1 VSANASK
8 RGSWR
13 RADADRLETMSVEE
27 LAEHLDAMPEEQ
39 IDYTEIPPL
48 DDEFFRTA
56 ELLMPRPKRAI
67 SLRLD
72 ADLLDWLRAQGPGYQ
87 SRINAVLRAYMEAK
101 TRAGRPPT
109 GHEGRDHGSGG
120 FSR

>member
-1 VSANASK
+1 
-8 RGSWR
+8 
-13 RADADRLETMSVEE
+13 MSVVE
-27 LAEHLDAMPEEQ
+27 LAEHLDAMPDEQ

-72 ADLLDWLRAQGPGYQ
+72 ADLLDWLRTQGPGYQ

-101 TRAGRPPT
+101 RRAERPPT
-109 GHEGRDHGSGG
+109 GLEGRDRGSGG
-120 FSR
+120 SSR

>member
-1 VSANASK
+1 MSANVSK
-8 RGSWR
+8 PGSWR
-13 RADADRLETMSVEE
+13 RAGADPIEAMSVVE
-27 LAEHLDAMPEEQ
+27 LAEHLDAMPDEQ

-72 ADLLDWLRAQGPGYQ
+72 ADLLDWLRTQGPGYQ

-101 TRAGRPPT
+101 RRAERPPT
-109 GHEGRDHGSGG
+109 GREGRDRGSGG
-120 FSR
+120 YSL